1 MSSKNYNDIDKNS
14 LLLGGGMGRGL
25 ALFPGS
31 FDPFTKGHADLV
43 ERALQLFD
51 QVVVA
56 IGFNEHKPGWIPVQE
71 RVDALKALYANEPR
85 VMVESYSCLTIDFAK
100 QCGAT
105 AILRGIRSVK
115 DYEYEMQLADV
126 NRQLSGIETL
136 LLFANPQYSSLTSSM
151 VRELVHF
158 GKDIQSF
165 LPIGLHYSDK
175 K

>member
-25 ALFPGS
+25 LFPGS

-85 VMVESYSCLTIDFAK
+85 VMVESYTGLTIDFAK
-100 QCGAT
+100 QCGAV

-115 DYEYEMQLADV
+115 DYEYEMQLADM
-126 NRQLSGIETL
+126 NKQLSGIETL
-136 LLFANPQYSSLTSSM
+136 LLFANPQYSSVSSSI
-151 VRELVHF
+151 VRELAHF
-158 GKDIQSF
+158 GKDIKPF
-165 LPIGLHYSDK
+165 LPEGLHYSSK

>member
-1 MSSKNYNDIDKNS
+1 MNTQHK
-14 LLLGGGMGRGL
+14 RGL
-25 ALFPGS
+25 LFPGS

-51 QVVVA
+51 SIVIAV
-56 IGFNEHKPGWIPVQE
+56 GYNENKEGWIPVEE
-71 RVDALKALYANEPR
+71 RVRALKALYANEPR
-85 VMVESYSCLTIDFAK
+85 VTVESYTGLTIDFAK
-100 QCGAT
+100 QCGAV

-126 NRQLSGIETL
+126 NKQLSGIETL
-136 LLFANPQYSSLTSSM
+136 LLFANPQYSSLSSSM

>member
-1 MSSKNYNDIDKNS
+1 MSSKNNNDIDKNS

-25 ALFPGS
+25 LFPGS

-71 RVDALKALYANEPR
+71 RVDALRDLYANEPR
-85 VMVESYSCLTIDFAK
+85 VMVESYTGLTVDFAK
-100 QCGAT
+100 QCGAM
-105 AILRGIRSVK
+105 AILRGVRSVK

-126 NRQLSGIETL
+126 NRQLTGIETL
-136 LLFANPQYSSLTSSM
+136 LLFANPQYSSVSSSM
-151 VRELVHF
+151 VRELAHF

-165 LPIGLHYSDK
+165 LPEGLHYADK

>member
-25 ALFPGS
+25 LFPGS

-85 VMVESYSCLTIDFAK
+85 VMVESYTGLTIDFAK
-100 QCGAT
+100 QCGAV

-126 NRQLSGIETL
+126 NKQLSGIETL
-136 LLFANPQYSSLTSSM
+136 LLFANPQYSSLSSSM